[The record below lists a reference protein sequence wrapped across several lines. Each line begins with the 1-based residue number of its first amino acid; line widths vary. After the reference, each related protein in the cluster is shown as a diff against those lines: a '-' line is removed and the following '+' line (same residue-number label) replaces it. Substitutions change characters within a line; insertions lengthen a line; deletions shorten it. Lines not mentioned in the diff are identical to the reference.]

1 MLAPGGSGRAQ
12 KNRPLGGAGGVRL
25 HFFRRGAEKEGFE
38 PPVPVRVH
46 LISSQAHSTT
56 LALFRREFT
65 GFRVPFEQMC
75 AALSAVRWVNK
86 RGRDELKP
94 PGPGVRSGGMAY
106 AWHPYARPELDGE
119 GYVVSQLTTG
129 LFYRVSGSIVE
140 LLSQMPF
147 DDFAQAASEWRRRS
161 GATEADLVS
170 VEKTWSRLCHAGL
183 VVASPEGVAH
193 RSALPPLVLG
203 RRIPS
208 RLDRFVEMQDFID
221 ADDEAG
227 QNAAHDAFDPH
238 DPYGI

>member
-1 MLAPGGSGRAQ
+1 
-12 KNRPLGGAGGVRL
+12 
-25 HFFRRGAEKEGFE
+25 
-38 PPVPVRVH
+38 
-46 LISSQAHSTT
+46 
-56 LALFRREFT
+56 
-65 GFRVPFEQMC
+65 MC
-75 AALSAVRWVNK
+75 AAPSAVRWMNK

-94 PGPGVRSGGMAY
+94 PESGVRSGGMAY

-193 RSALPPLVLG
+193 RSAMPPLVLG

-227 QNAAHDAFDPH
+227 QNAAHDTFDPH